1 MSVIDKLNK
10 MHRDAVEQIRAGQDN
25 EFLVGFLTTATML
38 ELSNL
43 ITNDLD
49 LEQYAQAVVD
59 VITQYAPIDR
69 CRVQL
74 DLRGFSTVV
83 AASGALP
90 KRALPAGMEPGHSTV
105 GILRVD
111 GVTSGT
117 LIAEDVPAPLIA
129 ADFLQVAADQVAS
142 GLGKITE
149 RENEIRRQAVVRV
162 LELVDALDE
171 RWSEEELERITEALA
186 ALPTVS
192 GATITAFVDRLGG
205 RITSS
210 TGAPDVAIAEREFRI
225 DNRVDVT
232 LTMHYSVEP
241 WSTQHGQ
248 LDQIVAALAG
258 SLSRIEQ
265 NIRLTIEAETDQLT
279 GLWNRRRVSRD
290 LVAARNSIGRSTE
303 SFAVVMF
310 DLDHFKQVNDKY
322 GHLVGDAVLISFAHL
337 LQRSVR
343 AHDTA
348 ARWGGEEFI
357 AVLPGYSEREAAVLV
372 EAIIGACP
380 EVCAPAFPDGARQTV
395 SVGIAASV
403 DFPRAS
409 NEALVK
415 AADTALYQA
424 KHNGRNCYATA
435 TGQVYPPLM
444 TSI

>member
-1 MSVIDKLNK
+1 MSVIDKLNQ

-25 EFLVGFLTTATML
+25 EFLVGFLTTSTML

-43 ITNDLD
+43 IVNDFD

-90 KRALPAGMEPGHSTV
+90 KRALPAGMEPGHSTI

-149 RENEIRRQAVVRV
+149 RENEIRRRAVQRV
-162 LELVDALDE
+162 IDLIDALDE
-171 RWSEEELERITEALA
+171 RWGPDELDAITRTLVS
-186 ALPTVS
+186 LPTVS
-192 GATITAFVDRLGG
+192 GATISAFVDRLGG
-205 RITSS
+205 KVTSS
-210 TGAPDVAIAEREFRI
+210 AGEPDAATAEREFRI
-225 DNRVDVT
+225 DNRVDIT
-232 LTMHYSVEP
+232 LTVHDSVEP

-248 LDQIVAALAG
+248 LDQVVAALAA

-265 NIRLTIEAETDQLT
+265 SVRLTIEAETDQLT

-290 LVAARNSIGRSTE
+290 LVAARHGLDRGSP
-303 SFAVVMF
+303 SFAVVIF
-310 DLDHFKQVNDKY
+310 DLDHFKQVNDRY
-322 GHLVGDAVLISFAHL
+322 GHLVGDAVLITFANL
-337 LQRSVR
+337 LQRCVR
-343 AHDTA
+343 PGDTA
-348 ARWGGEEFI
+348 ARWGGEEFVL
-357 AVLPGYSEREAAVLV
+357 VLPGRTEREAATLV
-372 EAIIGACP
+372 AAVIEACP
-380 EVCAPAFPDGARQTV
+380 EVCAPAFPDEVHQTV
-395 SVGIAASV
+395 SAGIAASA
-403 DFPRAS
+403 DFPKAS
-409 NEALVK
+409 NEGLVK

-424 KHNGRNCYATA
+424 KHEGRNRFAGSS
-435 TGQVYPPLM
+435 GQMYL
-444 TSI
+444 

>member
-1 MSVIDKLNK
+1 MSVIDKLNQ

-43 ITNDLD
+43 IVNDFD

-69 CRVQL
+69 CRVQM
-74 DLRGFSTVV
+74 DLRGFSSVV

-90 KRALPAGMEPGHSTV
+90 KRALPAGMEPGHSTT

-149 RENEIRRQAVVRV
+149 RENEIRRQAVQRV
-162 LELVDALDE
+162 IDLIDALDE
-171 RWSEEELERITEALA
+171 RWGPDELDAITRSLVS
-186 ALPTVS
+186 LPTVS
-192 GATITAFVDRLGG
+192 GATISAYVDRLGG
-205 RITSS
+205 KVTSNA
-210 TGAPDVAIAEREFRI
+210 GEPDVALAEREFRI
-225 DNRVDVT
+225 DNRVDIT
-232 LTMHYSVEP
+232 LTVHYSVEP

-248 LDQIVAALAG
+248 LDQVVAALAA

-265 NIRLTIEAETDQLT
+265 SIRLTIEAETDQLT

-290 LVAARNSIGRSTE
+290 LVAARHALDRGSP
-303 SFAVVMF
+303 SFAVVLF
-310 DLDHFKQVNDKY
+310 DLDHFKQVNDRY
-322 GHLVGDAVLISFAHL
+322 GHLVGDAVLITFAHL
-337 LQRSVR
+337 LQRCVR
-343 AHDTA
+343 PGDTA
-348 ARWGGEEFI
+348 ARWGGEEFVL
-357 AVLPGYSEREAAVLV
+357 VLPGRTEREAATLV
-372 EAIIGACP
+372 SAIIEACS
-380 EVCAPAFPDGARQTV
+380 EVCAPAFPDEVHQTV
-395 SVGIAASV
+395 SAGIAASA
-403 DFPRAS
+403 DFPKAS
-409 NEALVK
+409 NEGLVK

-424 KHNGRNCYATA
+424 KHEGRNRFAGA
-435 TGQVYPPLM
+435 SGQMYV
-444 TSI
+444 

>member
-1 MSVIDKLNK
+1 MSVIDKLNQ

-25 EFLVGFLTTATML
+25 EFLVGFLTTSTML

-43 ITNDLD
+43 IVNDFD

-69 CRVQL
+69 CRVQM

-90 KRALPAGMEPGHSTV
+90 KRALPAGMEPGHSTI

-149 RENEIRRQAVVRV
+149 RENEIRRRAVQRV
-162 LELVDALDE
+162 IDLIDALDE
-171 RWSEEELERITEALA
+171 RWGPDELDAITRTLVS
-186 ALPTVS
+186 LPTVS
-192 GATITAFVDRLGG
+192 GATISAFVDRLGG
-205 RITSS
+205 KVTSS
-210 TGAPDVAIAEREFRI
+210 AGEPDAATAEREFRI
-225 DNRVDVT
+225 DNRVDIT
-232 LTMHYSVEP
+232 LTVHYSVEP

-248 LDQIVAALAG
+248 LDQVVAALAA

-265 NIRLTIEAETDQLT
+265 SVRLTIEAETDQLT

-290 LVAARNSIGRSTE
+290 LVAARHGLDRGSP
-303 SFAVVMF
+303 SFAVVIF
-310 DLDHFKQVNDKY
+310 DLDHFKQVNDRY
-322 GHLVGDAVLISFAHL
+322 GHLVGDAVLITFANL
-337 LQRSVR
+337 LQRCVR
-343 AHDTA
+343 PGDTA
-348 ARWGGEEFI
+348 ARWGGEEFVL
-357 AVLPGYSEREAAVLV
+357 VLPGRTEREAATLV
-372 EAIIGACP
+372 AAVIEACP
-380 EVCAPAFPDGARQTV
+380 EVCAPAFPDEVHQTV
-395 SVGIAASV
+395 SAGIAASA
-403 DFPRAS
+403 DFPKAS
-409 NEALVK
+409 NEGLVK

-424 KHNGRNCYATA
+424 KHEGRNRFAGSS
-435 TGQVYPPLM
+435 GQMYL
-444 TSI
+444 

>member
-1 MSVIDKLNK
+1 MSVIDKLNQ

-25 EFLVGFLTTATML
+25 EFLVGFLTTSTML

-43 ITNDLD
+43 IVNDFD

-69 CRVQL
+69 CRVQM

-90 KRALPAGMEPGHSTV
+90 KRALPAGMEPGHSTI

-129 ADFLQVAADQVAS
+129 ADFLQVAADQVAA

-149 RENEIRRQAVVRV
+149 RENEIRRQAVQRV
-162 LELVDALDE
+162 IDLIDALDE
-171 RWSEEELERITEALA
+171 RWGPDELDAITRTLVS
-186 ALPTVS
+186 LPTVS
-192 GATITAFVDRLGG
+192 GATISAFVDRLGG
-205 RITSS
+205 KVTSS
-210 TGAPDVAIAEREFRI
+210 AGEPDAATAEREFRI
-225 DNRVDVT
+225 DNRVDIT
-232 LTMHYSVEP
+232 LTVHYSVEP

-248 LDQIVAALAG
+248 LDQVVAALAA

-265 NIRLTIEAETDQLT
+265 SVRLTIEAETDQLT

-290 LVAARNSIGRSTE
+290 LVAARHGLDRGSP
-303 SFAVVMF
+303 SFAVVIF
-310 DLDHFKQVNDKY
+310 DLDHFKQVNDRY
-322 GHLVGDAVLISFAHL
+322 GHLVGDAVLITFAHL
-337 LQRSVR
+337 LQRCVR
-343 AHDTA
+343 PGDTA
-348 ARWGGEEFI
+348 ARWGGEEFVL
-357 AVLPGYSEREAAVLV
+357 VLPGRTEREAATLV
-372 EAIIGACP
+372 SAIIEACS
-380 EVCAPAFPDGARQTV
+380 EVCAPAFPDEVYQTV
-395 SVGIAASV
+395 SAGIAASA

-409 NEALVK
+409 NEGLVK

-424 KHNGRNCYATA
+424 KHEGRNRFAGA
-435 TGQVYPPLM
+435 SGQMYV
-444 TSI
+444 

>member
-1 MSVIDKLNK
+1 MSVIDKLNQ

-25 EFLVGFLTTATML
+25 EFLVGFLTTSTML

-43 ITNDLD
+43 IVNDFD

-90 KRALPAGMEPGHSTV
+90 KRALPAGMEPGHSTI

-149 RENEIRRQAVVRV
+149 RENEIRRRAVQRV
-162 LELVDALDE
+162 IDLIDALDE
-171 RWSEEELERITEALA
+171 RWGPDELDAITRTLVS
-186 ALPTVS
+186 LPTVS
-192 GATITAFVDRLGG
+192 GATISAFVDRLGG
-205 RITSS
+205 KVTSS
-210 TGAPDVAIAEREFRI
+210 AGEPDAATAEREFRI
-225 DNRVDVT
+225 DNRVDIT
-232 LTMHYSVEP
+232 LTVHYSVEP

-248 LDQIVAALAG
+248 LDQVVAALAA

-265 NIRLTIEAETDQLT
+265 SVRLTIEAETDQLT

-290 LVAARNSIGRSTE
+290 LVAARHGLDRGSP
-303 SFAVVMF
+303 SFAVVIF
-310 DLDHFKQVNDKY
+310 DLDHFKQVNDRY
-322 GHLVGDAVLISFAHL
+322 GHLVGDAVLITFANL
-337 LQRSVR
+337 LQRCVR
-343 AHDTA
+343 PGDTA
-348 ARWGGEEFI
+348 ARWGGEEFVL
-357 AVLPGYSEREAAVLV
+357 VLPGRTEREAATLV
-372 EAIIGACP
+372 AAVIEACP
-380 EVCAPAFPDGARQTV
+380 EVCAPAFPDEVHQTV
-395 SVGIAASV
+395 SAGIAASA
-403 DFPRAS
+403 DFPKAS
-409 NEALVK
+409 NEGLVK

-424 KHNGRNCYATA
+424 KHEGRNRFAGSS
-435 TGQVYPPLM
+435 GQMYL
-444 TSI
+444 